1 MTTVRSAATRTRLVD
16 VALNLFESQGYDE
29 TTVEQIAAAAGVS
42 HMTFFRHFPTKDAV
56 LLDDPFDPVIA
67 HAVADQPRT
76 YGPMQRVAAGLTAAL
91 ADIDPGTDSTV
102 RRRVAIAARVPSLR
116 AGMFENNKA
125 TGDAIAAALVA
136 DGSDEFAARAAAAA
150 CLAAVATALLWWA
163 QNESDA
169 TLGDIVGSALAVVG
183 PRP

>member
-1 MTTVRSAATRTRLVD
+1 MITARSAATRSRLVD
-16 VALNLFESQGYDE
+16 VALSLFESHGYDE

-56 LLDDPFDPVIA
+56 LLDDPFDPLIA
-67 HAVADQPRT
+67 HAVVDQPRT
-76 YGPMQRVAAGLTAAL
+76 YGPMQRVAVGLAAAL

-102 RRRVAIAARVPSLR
+102 RRRVAISARVPSLR

-125 TGDAIAAALVA
+125 TEDAIAAALVA

-150 CLAAVATALLWWA
+150 CLAAVATALLWWS

-183 PRP
+183 SRS